1 MVTNFS
7 NKTCGATLPSS
18 FCPVK
23 FLKANITVVKY
34 KCIISYNKNVIAI
47 SHKGELGSR
56 LFGSNPLA
64 ENN

>member
-1 MVTNFS
+1 M
-7 NKTCGATLPSS
+7 PSS
-18 FCPVK
+18 FSPVK

-47 SHKGELGSR
+47 FHKGKLGSR